1 MRSYRFTFLS
11 ILLVGLIIFLQYQL
25 WFETGGIIEM
35 LRLRKQLALQIQEN
49 DKLKQHN
56 ELLLKQVQYLQANKE
71 AVEARARQE
80 LGMVKKGEKFYQVV
94 KMTRE

>member
-1 MRSYRFTFLS
+1 MRSYRLTFLS
-11 ILLVGLIIFLQYQL
+11 IFLVGLIIFLQYQL

-35 LRLRKQLALQIQEN
+35 LRLRKQLALQTQEN